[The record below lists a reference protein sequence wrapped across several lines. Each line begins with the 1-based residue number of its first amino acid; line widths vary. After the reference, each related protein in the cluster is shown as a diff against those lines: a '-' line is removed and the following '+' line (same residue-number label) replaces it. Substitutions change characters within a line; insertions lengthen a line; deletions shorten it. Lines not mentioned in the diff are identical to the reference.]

1 MSNIYAEI
9 LERVERGEA
18 LTLAEFA
25 RLADSLA
32 QG

>member
-18 LTLAEFA
+18 LTLKTE
-25 RLADSLA
+25 LCGSGL
-32 QG
+32 

>member
-18 LTLAEFA
+18 LTLAQFA
-25 RLADSLA
+25 ELSDRL
-32 QG
+32 GR

>member
-18 LTLAEFA
+18 LTLKTELCGSD
-25 RLADSLA
+25 R
-32 QG
+32 